1 MLSYF
6 REGVVKA
13 EAPASEEMLRHAEG
27 HLDLTLPPSMKQF
40 LLVNNGLEVGDMHY
54 FGVPSAELARRRLAT
69 IPLFDLTTEW
79 NEVLHDQQA
88 AALDPPANA
97 AAAEAARRVVAVAE
111 PRPGD
116 VYVLL
121 AGRSDGQGE
130 YPVGSIDHET
140 NSIALV
146 ASSYERFL
154 WFSLDRLTRWHNPD
168 GEFIE
173 DLDPHDPLMTGPWM
187 SDFDWMRRIDPGLAA
202 WTEGA

>member
-6 REGVVKA
+6 REGVVKP
-13 EAPASEEMLRHAEG
+13 EAPASEEMLRHAER
-27 HLDLTLPPSMKQF
+27 HLGLTLPPSMKRF
-40 LLVNNGLEVGDMHY
+40 LLENNGLEVGDALHY

-173 DLDPHDPLMTGPWM
+173 DLDPHPQAQGPWM
-187 SDFDWMRRIDPGLAA
+187 RDFDWMRRIDPGLGA
-202 WTEGA
+202 WT

>member
-6 REGVVKA
+6 CEGVVKPG
-13 EAPASEEMLRHAEG
+13 APASEEMLRHAER
-27 HLDLTLPPSMKQF
+27 HLGLTLPPSMKRF
-40 LLVNNGLEVGDMHY
+40 LLVNNGLEVGDALHY
-54 FGVPSAELARRRLAT
+54 FGVPSEELARLRLAT

-79 NEVLHDQQA
+79 NEVLQQP
-88 AALDPPANA
+88 AALEPPANA

-111 PRPGD
+111 PHPGD

-130 YPVGSIDHET
+130 YPVGAIDHET

-173 DLDPHDPLMTGPWM
+173 DLDPHNPQAQGPWM
-187 SDFDWMRRIDPGLAA
+187 RDFDWMRRIDPGLRT
-202 WTEGA
+202 WTEKA